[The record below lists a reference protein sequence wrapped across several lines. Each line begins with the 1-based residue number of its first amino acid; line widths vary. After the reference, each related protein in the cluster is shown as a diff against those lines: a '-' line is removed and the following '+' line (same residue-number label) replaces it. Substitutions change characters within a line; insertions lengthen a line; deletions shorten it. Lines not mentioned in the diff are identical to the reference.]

1 MRKYRVYIWITII
14 LATLAVILYTI
25 DNQGTLKVDNRE
37 FAVSDTSSV
46 TKIKISDGKSAL
58 TLERQGIG
66 WTVNEQFNAKPKTV
80 KALLGVISG
89 LEISSPVSKS
99 MTQDIFNGFSFS
111 ALSISIES
119 SGNVIKAYRISE
131 NDSIRIGSFAL
142 LSGDNTPYV
151 IHIMGYEG
159 RITKLFP
166 VDPRF
171 WRDKTLFSYRPAD
184 ILTIEIEYPLHP
196 ENSFAYQF
204 FSPGV
209 MKIKSLSNNQ
219 TISIDKNKARSYL
232 LNFSSVPFQLVESVC
247 SKMIYDSLVS
257 QKPFCE
263 IRVKNSG
270 NKVKTVRTYRIPNPK
285 NPVSFNNNI
294 MYALIQD
301 DNIPIIIKYIDLDL
315 IMRNFSDFVSK

>member
-1 MRKYRVYIWITII
+1 MKKYRVYIWITII
-14 LATLAVILYTI
+14 LAVLAVLLYTN
-25 DNQGTLKVDNRE
+25 DNHGTLKVDSRE

-46 TKIKISDGKSAL
+46 TKIKISDSRSVL
-58 TLERQGIG
+58 TLERQGTG
-66 WTVNEQFNAKPKTV
+66 WTVNGGLNAKPQIV
-80 KALLGVISG
+80 KALLSVISG

-99 MTQDIFNGFSFS
+99 MTDDILNRFSSS

-131 NDSIRIGSFAL
+131 NDSFRIGSFGM

-151 IHIMGYEG
+151 IRIMGYEG
-159 RITKLFP
+159 RITKLFS
-166 VDPRF
+166 VDPQL
-171 WRDKTLFSYRPAD
+171 WRDKTIFSYRLAD
-184 ILTIEIEYPLHP
+184 ILTIEIDYPMHP

-219 TISIDKNKARSYL
+219 TISIDKNKARNYL
-232 LNFSSVPFQLVESVC
+232 LNFSSVPFQLIESVS

-263 IRVKNSG
+263 IRIKNTS
-270 NKVKTVRTYRIPNPK
+270 NKVKTVKTYRIPNPK
-285 NPVSFNNNI
+285 NSDSFNINI

-301 DNIPIIIKYIDLDL
+301 DNIPIIVKYIDLDP
-315 IMRNFSDFVSK
+315 IMRKFSDFDSK